1 MAVHKAIRSNSS
13 AQPRPQHAKS
23 ARAGGPKAQRHRPNT
38 QFKADLFDVFHQLN
52 RGYGI
57 ALSALARL
65 QTKTR
70 LTGPAIFPA
79 ACLRDYR
86 SRTEALQALANRD
99 LLRVLAGHEDQD
111 AAKLAKEN
119 SR

>member
-1 MAVHKAIRSNSS
+1 MAVHKTKRSPSS
-13 AQPRPQHAKS
+13 TQPQTQRRRRPS
-23 ARAGGPKAQRHRPNT
+23 T
-38 QFKADLFDVFHQLN
+38 QFKAQLFDTFHQLN

-57 ALSALARL
+57 ALSALERL

-86 SRTEALQALANRD
+86 SRTETLQALANRD
-99 LLRVLAGHEDQD
+99 LLRILAGHEEQD
-111 AAKLAKEN
+111 AAKLTNGKPK
-119 SR
+119 

>member
-1 MAVHKAIRSNSS
+1 MAVPKVTRSKSP
-13 AQPRPQHAKS
+13 AQLKRPS
-23 ARAGGPKAQRHRPNT
+23 T
-38 QFKADLFDVFHQLN
+38 QFKAQLFDEFHQLN

-57 ALSALARL
+57 ALSALERL

-86 SRTEALQALANRD
+86 RQTEALQALANRD
-99 LLRVLAGHEDQD
+99 LLQVLAGHESQD
-111 AAKLAKEN
+111 AARFNKEK